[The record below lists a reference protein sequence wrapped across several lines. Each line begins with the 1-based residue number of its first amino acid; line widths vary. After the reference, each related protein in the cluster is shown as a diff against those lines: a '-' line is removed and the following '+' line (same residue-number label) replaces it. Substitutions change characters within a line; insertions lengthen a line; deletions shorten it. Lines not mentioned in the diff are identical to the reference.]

1 MASTNFVENV
11 ALFKSVLSSLFGA
24 VKKLGY
30 LSLSVFRE
38 KNQTLL

>member
-1 MASTNFVENV
+1 MTGLLISIFLGV
-11 ALFKSVLSSLFGA
+11 FGGYRFY
-24 VKKLGY
+24 KKGY